1 MNAMIGSA
9 PSVPATLRFLF
20 RQLLRDARGSGRRVF
35 FFAACLGLG
44 VAAVVATGGFT
55 ASVEAGLRAQARPLL
70 GGDVAAESYRPLP
83 PALLSAAAATP
94 ATRAE
99 TAELP
104 TVVTT
109 GGTSEAPGKSQLVE
123 LKAVSAAY
131 PLYGVVTLEPARP
144 LSELLEGDRVVV
156 APEVL
161 SRLSLSIGGT
171 LYVGGVPFVISGVV
185 RTEPDRLAFFGLGS
199 RVFVSAAGL
208 ERTGLVRFGSRIQR
222 KVLLRLRANAGR
234 DEARR
239 VAEALNRASG
249 TNGAVA
255 VKTAFDSEPG
265 LREGMKRVDRFL
277 GLVAL
282 LSLLVGG
289 VGVALTTR
297 AWIAGRLD
305 ALAVMKCLGARPGEV
320 FTLYLLQLGLLGLS
334 ASIGGTAAGLGVL
347 YLLPRTL
354 PGLTFLGGIV
364 VFPWAVAWK
373 GLILGTG
380 VALVFG
386 TPPLAA
392 ARRVPPSRVLRR
404 DVEPIP
410 VSRWAVALSGFGVV
424 LGTFATAA
432 VQARSV
438 ILGAQFTAGLLLS
451 VGVLALAAWGLT
463 KAVGFLPRR
472 RFPVW
477 TRHGLAAL
485 ARPGAVTLGSIVAL
499 GLGVLVV
506 LTLALTE
513 GQLTRRLRSELPKNA
528 PTAFLL
534 DVQPDQLEG
543 VTRVLASQ
551 GATRIDSVP
560 VVMARL
566 VAVNGKRA
574 DELAREPEKEQG
586 RRRGA
591 LSREQRLTYLEK
603 LPEDNQVTEGKL
615 WSDPSDTSAAEVSI
629 EEEFARAR
637 LGVGLGAVL
646 TFDVQGVPIDL
657 KVTSLRKVNWRT
669 FGINFF
675 FVVKPGVLES
685 APQFRLVAAR
695 LPKERE
701 VHVQDLLAH
710 DFPNVTVIRT
720 REILEKVAEVI
731 SRAATAVRALG
742 LFTVAAG
749 IVLLAGAIGVTSA
762 SRGREAALLKAL
774 GVTRAGVVGIFSVE
788 YALTGLVAGG
798 VGTAS
803 AFALSRAFVTR
814 ALEMS
819 WTPEP
824 GLALVGVLGSI
835 LLAVGAGLGASAR
848 ALARRPLETLRDE

>member
-1 MNAMIGSA
+1 MRGSA
-9 PSVPATLRFLF
+9 RTPSPLRFLW
-20 RQLLRDARGSGRRVF
+20 RQLLREARGSRRRILF
-35 FFAACLGLG
+35 FVACLGLG

-70 GGDVAAESYRPLP
+70 GGDVAAESHRPLP
-83 PALLSAAAATP
+83 RALLAAAT
-94 ATRAE
+94 ATRGATQVE

-109 GGTSEAPGKSQLVE
+109 GGTSEAPGKSLLVE
-123 LKAVSAAY
+123 LKAVSAGY
-131 PLYGVVTLEPARP
+131 PLFGAVTLEPARD
-144 LSELLEGDRVVV
+144 LATLLEGDRVVV

-161 SRLSLSIGGT
+161 SRLSLSVGDT
-171 LYVGGVPFVISGVV
+171 LFVGGVPFVISGLVMA
-185 RTEPDRLAFFGLGS
+185 EPDRLVGPFALGP
-199 RVFVSAAGL
+199 RVFVSASGL
-208 ERTGLVRFGSRIQR
+208 ERTGLVRFGSRIER
-222 KVLLRLRANAGR
+222 RVLLRLPANAGR

-239 VAEALNRASG
+239 VAEALRSAG
-249 TNGAVA
+249 GADGAVK

-305 ALAVMKCLGARPGEV
+305 ALAVMKCLGARPREV
-320 FTLYLLQLGLLGLS
+320 FTLYLVQLALLGLT
-334 ASIGGTAAGLGVL
+334 ASVAGAAAGLGFL
-347 YLLPRTL
+347 YLLPRYL
-354 PGLTFLGGIV
+354 QGLRFLGGIV
-364 VFPWAVAWK
+364 VFPWAAVVK
-373 GLILGTG
+373 GLVLGTL
-380 VALVFG
+380 VSLVFG

-410 VSRWAVALSGFGVV
+410 ASRWAAALASLGVV

-432 VQARSV
+432 VQARSA
-438 ILGAQFTAGLLLS
+438 LYGAEFTAGLLLS
-451 VGVLALAAWGLT
+451 VGVLALGAWALT
-463 KAVGFLPRR
+463 KGVGFLPRR
-472 RFPVW
+472 SFPVW
-477 TRHGLAAL
+477 ARHGLAAL
-485 ARPGAVTLGSIVAL
+485 GRPGAVTFGTIVAL

-506 LTLALTE
+506 LALALTE

-551 GATRIDSVP
+551 GATRIESVP

-566 VAVNGKRA
+566 VAIDGKKA
-574 DELAREPEKEQG
+574 DELAREAGKEKG
-586 RRRGA
+586 RRRWGMT
-591 LSREQRLTYLEK
+591 REQRLTYLEK
-603 LPEDNQVTEGKL
+603 LPEGNQVTAGKL
-615 WSDPSDTSAAEVSI
+615 WGAPSDTPSAEVSL
-629 EEEFARAR
+629 EEEFAREQ

-675 FVVKPGVLES
+675 FVVRPGVLEG
-685 APQFRLVAAR
+685 APQFRLMAAR
-695 LPKERE
+695 LPREKEGQA
-701 VHVQDLLAH
+701 QDLLARN
-710 DFPNVTVIRT
+710 FPNVTVIRT

-731 SRAATAVRALG
+731 SRAATAVRTLG

-749 IVLLAGAIGVTSA
+749 IVLLAGAVGATSA
-762 SRGREAALLKAL
+762 SRGREAALLKTL
-774 GVTRAGVVGIFSVE
+774 GTTRAGVAGIFSVE

-798 VGTAS
+798 IGTAG
-803 AFALSRAFVTR
+803 AFALARAFVTR
-814 ALEMS
+814 AFEMP

-824 GLALVGVLGSI
+824 GLAVIGVLGSV

-848 ALARRPLETLRDE
+848 ALARRPLETLREE

>member
-1 MNAMIGSA
+1 MIGPA
-9 PSVPATLRFLF
+9 PSVPTPLRFLF
-20 RQLLRDARGSGRRVF
+20 RQLLREARGSRRRVF

-44 VAAVVATGGFT
+44 VAAVVATAGFT
-55 ASVEAGLRAQARPLL
+55 ASVEAGLRSQARPLL
-70 GGDVAAESYRPLP
+70 GGDVAAESHRPLP
-83 PALLSAAAATP
+83 QALLGAAAATR

-109 GGTSEAPGKSQLVE
+109 GGTSETPGTSQLVE

-131 PLYGVVTLEPARP
+131 PLYGAVAIEPARS
-144 LSELLEGDRVVV
+144 LAELLEGDRVVV

-171 LYVGGVPFVISGVV
+171 LYVGGIPFVISGVV
-185 RTEPDRLAFFGLGS
+185 KAEPDRLAGPFALGP
-199 RVFVSAAGL
+199 RVFVSLAAL

-222 KVLLRLRANAGR
+222 KVLLRLFPDAGR

-239 VAEALNRASG
+239 LAEALGRAGG
-249 TNGAVA
+249 TDGAVT

-334 ASIGGTAAGLGVL
+334 ASLAGAAAGLGVL
-347 YLLPRTL
+347 YLLPRYL
-354 PGLTFLGGIV
+354 PELRSLGGIV
-364 VFPWAVAWK
+364 VFPWAAAWK

-410 VSRWAVALSGFGVV
+410 ASRWAVTLSGLGIA

-432 VQARSV
+432 LQARSAF
-438 ILGAQFTAGLLLS
+438 LGAEFIAGLLLS
-451 VGVLALAAWGLT
+451 VAVLALAAWALT
-463 KAVGFLPRR
+463 KVVAFLPRR

-477 TRHGLAAL
+477 ARHGLASL

-506 LTLALTE
+506 LAMALTE
-513 GQLTRRLRSELPKNA
+513 RQLTRRLRSELPKNA

-551 GATRIDSVP
+551 GATRIESVP

-566 VAVNGKRA
+566 AAVNGKKA
-574 DELAREPEKEQG
+574 GELARETGNEKG
-586 RRRGA
+586 RRRWA
-591 LSREQRLTYLEK
+591 LSREQRLTYLPK
-603 LPEDNQVTEGKL
+603 LPEGNQVTAGKL
-615 WSDPSDTSAAEVSI
+615 WSDPSAAEVSI
-629 EEEFARAR
+629 EEEFAHAQ

-646 TFDVQGVPIDL
+646 TFDVQGVPVDL
-657 KVTSLRKVNWRT
+657 KVTSLRKVDWRT

-675 FVVKPGVLES
+675 FVVEPGVLES
-685 APQFRLVAAR
+685 APQFRLMAAR
-695 LPKERE
+695 VPKEKE

-720 REILEKVAEVI
+720 REILEKVAEVMG
-731 SRAATAVRALG
+731 RAATAVRALG

-749 IVLLAGAIGVTSA
+749 IVLLAGAVGATSA
-762 SRGREAALLKAL
+762 NRGREAALLKTL
-774 GVTRAGVVGIFSVE
+774 GTTRAGVAGIFAVE

-798 VGTAS
+798 VGTVG
-803 AFALSRAFVTR
+803 AFALSRVFVTR
-814 ALEMS
+814 ALEMT

-824 GLALVGVLGSI
+824 GLALVGVLGSV

-848 ALARRPLETLRDE
+848 ALSFRPLETLRSE